1 MIHEMEG
8 YQMSKPKAIP
18 VPEAQEQPKQRKDPD
33 RGGQEPLSGS
43 HRAKIRKQ
51 DGHFNPE
58 G

>member
-1 MIHEMEG
+1 
-8 YQMSKPKAIP
+8 MSKPKSVP
-18 VPEAQEQPKQRKDPD
+18 VPEAQEPKREREEQH

-51 DGHFNPE
+51 SGNFNPE